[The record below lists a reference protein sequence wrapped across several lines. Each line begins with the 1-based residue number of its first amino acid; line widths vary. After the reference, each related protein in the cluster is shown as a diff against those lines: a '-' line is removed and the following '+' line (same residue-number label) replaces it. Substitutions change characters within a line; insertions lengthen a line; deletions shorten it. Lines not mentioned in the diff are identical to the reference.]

1 MPSRDACP
9 CGSGTGYAECCGP
22 LHRGERE
29 PNTPEELM
37 RSRYSAF
44 AFGDAGYLLRSWHP
58 RTRPEQ
64 LQLDPELVWLSLQ
77 LVQAEGDEV
86 EFIARFRGPS
96 GRGFQRERSRFARH
110 AGRWFYLDGVSE
122 G

>member
-1 MPSRDACP
+1 
-9 CGSGTGYAECCGP
+9 
-22 LHRGERE
+22 
-29 PNTPEELM
+29 M

-64 LQLDPELVWLSLQ
+64 LQLDPEPVWLSLQ
-77 LVQAEGDEV
+77 IVQAEGDEV